1 MMSKTANDIKKQQL
15 NRIYKQTDTAT
26 RYQEVLILREFMDAL
41 RTEEV
46 INELV
51 AERTQPKKKG
61 GEQDD

>member
-26 RYQEVLILREFMDAL
+26 RYQEVLILREFMQAL
-41 RTEEV
+41 QIE
-46 INELV
+46 
-51 AERTQPKKKG
+51 AEIEWIKFRMKG